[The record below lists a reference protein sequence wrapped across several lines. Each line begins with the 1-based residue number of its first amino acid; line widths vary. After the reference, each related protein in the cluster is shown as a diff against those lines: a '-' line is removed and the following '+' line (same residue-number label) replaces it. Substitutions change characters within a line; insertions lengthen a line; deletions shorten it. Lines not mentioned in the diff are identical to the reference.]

1 MKAATIHTLRD
12 LVRDLKVDALH
23 SGRYPK
29 PCKAE
34 LWEQRDKSKA
44 FRCIAYSQN
53 VRRINAIEDAISV
66 LEDLARKDS
75 TRLTDEAVNSVSCN
89 ASKLHGKREQS

>member
-1 MKAATIHTLRD
+1 MKAATIHTLRA
-12 LVRDLKVDALH
+12 LVEDLKVDALH
-23 SGRYPK
+23 AGRYPK

-34 LWEQRDKSKA
+34 LWEQRDKGRA

-66 LEDLARKDS
+66 LESLVKNGHQNGHS
-75 TRLTDEAVNSVSCN
+75 
-89 ASKLHGKREQS
+89 